1 MTWCR
6 PSLCQLTVVMCI
18 NTVGLT
24 RGAVCPS
31 PWLAAAAAAAGA
43 SQHALAAETSDQVA
57 EALLDINTLA
67 PIRLTQAV
75 LPHMLKR

>member
-1 MTWCR
+1 M
-6 PSLCQLTVVMCI
+6 PLLLC
-18 NTVGLT
+18 
-24 RGAVCPS
+24 
-31 PWLAAAAAAAGA
+31 AADTGA

-57 EALLDINTLA
+57 EALLDINALA